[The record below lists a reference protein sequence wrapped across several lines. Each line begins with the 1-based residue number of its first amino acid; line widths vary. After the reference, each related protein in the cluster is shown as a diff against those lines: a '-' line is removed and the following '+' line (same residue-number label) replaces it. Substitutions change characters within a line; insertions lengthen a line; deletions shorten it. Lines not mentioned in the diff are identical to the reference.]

1 MWRGIN
7 KMMNDLKQVD
17 PETYNRFYR
26 CVNCNANSHKIEE
39 SVLREILRDEIHKAI
54 VSREDSNGT
63 GWVCQISTRND
74 FGKYLAIISRS
85 NDEELDGVE
94 RYLGEGYSPA
104 EALLSAY
111 LTAFNVRKMPANT

>member
-17 PETYNRFYR
+17 PETYNGFYR
-26 CVNCNANSHKIEE
+26 YVNRNANSHEIGE
-39 SVLREILRDEIHKAI
+39 SILREILKDEIQKAI
-54 VSREDSNGT
+54 VSRKEGNET
-63 GWVCQISTRND
+63 VWVSQISTRDD
-74 FGKYLAIISRS
+74 FGKYLATISRS
-85 NDEELDGVE
+85 NDKELDVME

-111 LTAFNVRKMPANT
+111 LAFNLKKLPENT

>member
-26 CVNCNANSHKIEE
+26 YVNRNANSHEIGE
-39 SVLREILRDEIHKAI
+39 SILREILKDEIQKAI
-54 VSREDSNGT
+54 VSRKEGNET
-63 GWVCQISTRND
+63 VWVSQISTRND
-74 FGKYLAIISRS
+74 FGKYLATISRS
-85 NDEELDGVE
+85 NDKELDAME

-111 LTAFNVRKMPANT
+111 LTFNLKKLPENT